1 MGVDVPFYYFDNY
14 EETIDAFKDYIL
26 HQDSQYWQ
34 LATAYG
40 KSLESFSIEIDSS
53 LVSIWKHVAS
63 RLLYHIFICPQ
74 RFSTGFHPN
83 LMDHKHKE

>member
-34 LATAYG
+34 LATTYG
-40 KSLESFSIEIDSS
+40 KSLESFSIEIA
-53 LVSIWKHVAS
+53 LPHFYMPPKIFS
-63 RLLYHIFICPQ
+63 RLSPKF
-74 RFSTGFHPN
+74 N
-83 LMDHKHKE
+83 

>member
-26 HQDSQYWQ
+26 HQDSQYCQ
-34 LATAYG
+34 LATTYG

-53 LVSIWKHVAS
+53 LVSIWKHVAMWHQDCFTTF
-63 RLLYHIFICPQ
+63 LYAPKDFQQAFTQI
-74 RFSTGFHPN
+74 
-83 LMDHKHKE
+83 